1 MAGFIEKL
9 KKKGEKIEEEEEREV
24 NLEKKEEEGELAINL
39 YETENSFILEVPV
52 GGVGPENLEIYLER
66 DVLTILGER
75 KEPPKEPG
83 KYLIKECFFG
93 KFKRE
98 VILPSEISYQEIKT
112 EFKNGLLRIELPIL
126 RKEKKIKIKI
136 SQ

>member
-9 KKKGEKIEEEEEREV
+9 KKKEEKVEKKEI

-39 YETENSFILEVPV
+39 YETENSFILEVPI
-52 GGVGPENLEIYLER
+52 GGVEPENLEVYLEK
-66 DVLTILGER
+66 DVLTISGER
-75 KEPPKEPG
+75 KEPQKPAG

-98 VILPSEISYQEIKT
+98 IILPLEINYEKIQA
-112 EFKNGLLRIELPIL
+112 EFKNGFLKIEFPFAK
-126 RKEKKIKIKI
+126 KEKKVKIQIAK
-136 SQ
+136 